1 MKPVLYVLCGLQ
13 GSGKSTYAKKFKL
26 GMYGDETIVIASSDE
41 VRKQY
46 PDAKNETIFQFVYQM
61 ANDALADGKSV
72 IIDATNITIKS
83 RRQVFANIKV
93 DCEKICVVFCTPYEE
108 CVKRVKDRNAL
119 SKATGDHFVPLDVLE
134 RYYKSFEV
142 PFIEEGWDYIWFSGI
157 SNIID
162 TRSDDEIIADLVKQA
177 DGFDQHNK
185 HHTKNLGDHMRAT
198 GDFLARHYPKEMS
211 VVRAG
216 YLHDVGKLFTQTFGE
231 DGQAHY
237 YSHANVGAYEILS
250 RVFMPIDWL
259 DVVFY
264 VNYHMHLYNIQ
275 SDKAEKKWERI
286 FGGEKWQMLKM
297 LHEADMTSHTKG
309 ETKC

>member
-1 MKPVLYVLCGLQ
+1 MKPLLYVLCGLQ
-13 GSGKSTYAKKFKL
+13 GSGKSTYARELKAERGF
-26 GMYGDETIVIASSDE
+26 VVASSDE
-41 VRKQY
+41 VRRQY
-46 PDAKNETIFQFVYQM
+46 PDAKNETVFQFVYQM

-93 DCEKICVVFCTPYEE
+93 DCTKVCVVFCTPYEE
-108 CVKRVKDRNAL
+108 CVKRVQARNAL
-119 SKATGDHFVPLDVLE
+119 SVATGDHFVPLDVLE

-142 PFIEEGWDYIWFSGI
+142 PFVEEGWDNIRFSGI
-157 SNIID
+157 MCKMQD
-162 TRSDDEIIADLVKQA
+162 TRSDAEIIADLVKQA
-177 DGFDQHNK
+177 DGFDQRNK

-198 GDFLARHYPKEMS
+198 GDYLARLRPKELA

-259 DVVFY
+259 DVIFY

-286 FGGEKWQMLKM
+286 FGYEKWQQLNY
-297 LHEADMTSHTKG
+297 LHEADMNSHTKG

>member
-1 MKPVLYVLCGLQ
+1 MKPALYVLCGLQ
-13 GSGKSTYAKKFKL
+13 GSGKSTYAKKFQR
-26 GMYGDETIVIASSDE
+26 GMCGDETIVIASSDE

-46 PDAKNETIFQFVYQM
+46 PDAKNETVFNFVYQM

-72 IIDATNITIKS
+72 IIDATNITMKS

-108 CVKRVKDRNAL
+108 CVKRVELRNKNL
-119 SKATGDHFVPLDVLE
+119 YKNEHFVPLEVLE

-157 SNIID
+157 MCKTKD
-162 TRSDDEIIADLVKQA
+162 TRSDAEIIADLVKQA

-198 GDFLARHYPKEMS
+198 GDYLARIRPKELAI
-211 VVRAG
+211 VRAG

-237 YSHANVGAYEILS
+237 YNHANVGAYEILS

-259 DVVFY
+259 NVVFY

-286 FGGEKWQMLKM
+286 FGYEKWQQLND
-297 LHEADMTSHTKG
+297 LHEADVNSHTKG
-309 ETKC
+309 EAKC

>member
-1 MKPVLYVLCGLQ
+1 MKPTLYVLCGLQ
-13 GSGKSTYAKKFKL
+13 GSGKSTYAKHFQRA
-26 GMYGDETIVIASSDE
+26 MNGDEAIVIASSDE

-46 PDAKNETIFQFVYQM
+46 PDAKNETVFQFVYQM

-93 DCEKICVVFCTPYEE
+93 DCEKICVVFCTPYKE
-108 CVKRVKDRNAL
+108 CVKRVQARNAL
-119 SKATGDHFVPLDVLE
+119 SVATGDHIVPLDVLE

-142 PFIEEGWDYIWFSGI
+142 PFKEEGWDNIWFSGFMRFKE
-157 SNIID
+157 D
-162 TRSDDEIIADLVKQA
+162 TGSDAEIIARLVKRA
-177 DGFDQHNK
+177 DGFDQQNK
-185 HHTKNLGDHMRAT
+185 HHTQDLGDHMRAT
-198 GDFLARHYPKEMS
+198 GDFLARQYPKELA

-250 RVFMPIDWL
+250 RVFMQTDWL
-259 DVVFY
+259 DVIFY

-286 FGGEKWQMLKM
+286 FGYEKWQMLKM
-297 LHEADMTSHTKG
+297 LHEADMNSHTKG
-309 ETKC
+309 ETK

>member
-13 GSGKSTYAKKFKL
+13 GSGKSTYAKKFQRAMQK
-26 GMYGDETIVIASSDE
+26 DETIVIASSDE
-41 VRKQY
+41 VRRQY
-46 PDAKNETIFQFVYQM
+46 PDAKNETVFQFVYQM

-72 IIDATNITIKS
+72 IIDATNITMKS

-108 CVKRVKDRNAL
+108 CVKRVEVRNAL
-119 SKATGDHFVPLDVLE
+119 QVATGGSHIVPTSVLE

-142 PFIEEGWDYIWFSGI
+142 PFYEEGWDNIWFSGFM
-157 SNIID
+157 NMKD
-162 TRSDDEIIADLVKQA
+162 TRSDAEVIADLVKQA

-198 GDFLARHYPKEMS
+198 GDFLARQYPKELA

-250 RVFMPIDWL
+250 RVFMPINWL
-259 DVVFY
+259 DVIFY

-275 SDKAEKKWERI
+275 SNKAEKKWERI
-286 FGGEKWQMLKM
+286 FGFVKWQQLKM
-297 LHEADMTSHTKG
+297 LHEADMNSHTKG
-309 ETKC
+309 ETK